1 MLYGQVDY
9 FLVAETR
16 VETDSKVFEG
26 EQFFIDLGVNKF
38 ITDSVVG
45 QQFKWQG

>member
-16 VETDSKVFEG
+16 VETDSKVFEV
-26 EQFFIDLGVNKF
+26 EKFFIVFAVDKF